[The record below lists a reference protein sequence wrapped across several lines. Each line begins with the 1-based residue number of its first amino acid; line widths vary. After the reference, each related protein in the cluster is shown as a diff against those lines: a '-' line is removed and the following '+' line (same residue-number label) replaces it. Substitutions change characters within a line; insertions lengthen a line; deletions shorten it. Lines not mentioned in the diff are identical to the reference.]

1 MSESASPSEK
11 SSQSPEPATG
21 PVLTPPPASP
31 QPAFAPVGPP
41 PVYVRESSRLNKAA
55 AWVGIVAGSLFIVAV
70 IFGSGFYLGKEV
82 GDDDGEGPRGHHRG
96 GHDMMMRP
104 GQGMPP
110 MGPREF
116 ERRPGFAGPFG
127 PGGPIIEIPRPP
139 EGSGGPATTAPPR
152 P

>member
-1 MSESASPSEK
+1 MSESTSPSEK
-11 SSQSPEPATG
+11 SSESSDPATG
-21 PVLTPPPASP
+21 PVRTQPPAGT

-41 PVYVRESSRLNKAA
+41 PVYVSGTSRLNKAA

-82 GDDDGEGPRGHHRG
+82 GDDGKGPRGHHRG

-104 GQGMPP
+104 GHGMPP

-116 ERRPGFAGPFG
+116 QRGPGFAGPFG
-127 PGGPIIEIPRPP
+127 PGGPMIDVPRPP
-139 EGSGGPATTAPPR
+139 GGSGGPEATTAPPR